1 MQEFLRL
8 WFRSKCDPYKDKVI
22 SMLLLQRIINLFC
35 SGFDVPLFKHF
46 DARTFAINPF
56 WQIANAR
63 ICVGDT
69 EVESAIE
76 AKILTWG
83 QLS

>member
-1 MQEFLRL
+1 MF
-8 WFRSKCDPYKDKVI
+8 
-22 SMLLLQRIINLFC
+22 LLQRIINLFC

-46 DARTFAINPF
+46 DVSAFAVSPF

-63 ICVGDT
+63 ICVGAGDT

-83 QLS
+83 QHS